1 MPSEGNI
8 FISVKD
14 EDKEKILDFCKT
26 IQKLKFKILATK
38 GTSKILKKYGI
49 DALEIKK
56 VYEGRPNVV
65 DYMLSGEINLVI
77 NTVEGLKSIED
88 SFSLRQTALSNNI
101 PYYTTI
107 QGADAVILAIKSVLK
122 KNIVVR
128 SLQSYFS

>member
-1 MPSEGNI
+1 MNKKSKRYRNLKETYKKKDLKTSEEVI
-8 FISVKD
+8 K
-14 EDKEKILDFCKT
+14 
-26 IQKLKFKILATK
+26 
-38 GTSKILKKYGI
+38 
-49 DALEIKK
+49 EIKK

-88 SFSLRQTALSNNI
+88 SFSLRQTALTNNI

-107 QGADAVILAIKSVLK
+107 QGANAVISALKSVLN